1 MGGVEKAMK
10 KLLIL
15 CFTIF
20 FSILSALS
28 CFNFAFEALDQIEED
43 KVTVVID
50 KPINVTNE
58 DFLAQIDTVLEAEN
72 VDIMFRHIDIQG
84 AKSHYQYYKT
94 NHTTDFLNIATNAS
108 TIQLNE
114 GECISTTI
122 PNGYTVYRLNTSSL
136 MQNISFYPW
145 ADAAQYDL
153 STGTYYVKMGELNAV
168 TEAVRQLGFNVSVNA
183 TNYISGQFSVLLF
196 GFVPAFM
203 LIASMAFYVLSS
215 GKKNVLKKMDGY
227 TASNILIDNTKEVFP
242 AFSIAFLAI
251 EGITLIIAAIL
262 YQTALLQF
270 FLFSLP
276 AIILLLVVLLL
287 GLILSLFII
296 CRQKS
301 AEYIKGRV
309 PRRGIYITTIFAKGV
324 FVAFIIFF
332 LSIAI
337 RNVVIAFNTIQT
349 SHFLAEK
356 VAGYVTVPIN
366 TNNASASDLADNYKS
381 FYTATVD
388 RYDGILIDASNYE
401 YSLIDGNTP
410 AQEFGQTYIT
420 VNRNYLSFNPVYDM
434 GGKQIGADQ
443 LSNSNFNVLIP
454 ASKENEK
461 EKWDEFVRN
470 AYSMEVN
477 FITYDGSSS
486 KIYSYNADTGT
497 GNFGAL
503 DEPVIL
509 VVEEE
514 QLEGIFVLSYCSQG
528 AYFIKVPGE
537 NPYVELLPVL
547 QETGIASVTLETPSV
562 SATFSEAIQHQ
573 QQMLILYGTQSFV
586 LLIGLVCLILFSAKL
601 YCENYKSKIACCLIE
616 GYSVLSC
623 MKKHLVATV
632 IYYLGVII
640 ALHFIST
647 SMQVSLNYVLL
658 MIVFIGEIVVTMSVS
673 RQFTQTNLY
682 QIVKGAE

>member
-1 MGGVEKAMK
+1 MGGVEKTMK
-10 KLLIL
+10 KLMIL

-20 FSILSALS
+20 FGVLSALS

-43 KVTVVID
+43 KGTIVID
-50 KPINVTNE
+50 KPANVTNE
-58 DFLAQIDTVLEAEN
+58 DFLTRIDAVLEAEN
-72 VDIMFRHIDIQG
+72 ADMMFRYIEMQG

-94 NHTTDFLNIATNAS
+94 NHTADFLDVATSAS

-114 GECISTTI
+114 GECISTTM
-122 PNGYTVYRLNTSSL
+122 PDGYSVHRLNTSSFI
-136 MQNISFYPW
+136 QDISFFPW
-145 ADAAQYDL
+145 TDAAQYDL
-153 STGTYYVKMGELNAV
+153 STGTYYVKMEQINAV
-168 TEAVRQLGFNVSVNA
+168 TEAIRKLGYNVSVND

-203 LIASMAFYVLSS
+203 LIASMAFYILSS

-227 TASNILIDNTKEVFP
+227 TALNVLIDDTKDVIP

-276 AIILLLVVLLL
+276 TIVLLFVVLLL
-287 GLILSLFII
+287 GFILSLTLI

-337 RNVVIAFNTIQT
+337 RNAVIAFNTIQT
-349 SHFLAEK
+349 SHFLSEK
-356 VAGYVTVPIN
+356 VAGYVTLPVN
-366 TNNASASDLADNYKS
+366 TNNASASDLADNYKT
-381 FYTATVD
+381 FYAATVD
-388 RYDGILIDASNYE
+388 RYNGILIDASNYG
-401 YSLIDGNTP
+401 YSLIDGKTP
-410 AQEFGQTYIT
+410 AQEFGQTSIT
-420 VNRNYLSFNPVYDM
+420 VNRNYLAFNPVYDM
-434 GGKQIGADQ
+434 EGKQIGVDQ

-454 ASKENEK
+454 ASKESEK
-461 EKWDEFVRN
+461 EKWREFVRN
-470 AYSMEVN
+470 AYSMEAT
-477 FITYDGSSS
+477 FITYDGNNSE
-486 KIYSYNADTGT
+486 IYSYNADTGT

-528 AYFIKVPGE
+528 AYFVKAPGE
-537 NPYVELLPVL
+537 NPYTMLLPVL
-547 QETGIASVTLETPSV
+547 QETGIAPVTLETPSV
-562 SATFSEAIQHQ
+562 GATFSEAIQHQ

-586 LLIGLVCLILFSAKL
+586 LLIGLICLVVFSAKL

-623 MKKHLVATV
+623 IKKHLVTTV
-632 IYYLGVII
+632 IYYLGVIL
-640 ALHFIST
+640 ALHFVSI
-647 SMQVSLNYVLL
+647 SMQVSLNYILL
-658 MIVFIGEIVVTMSVS
+658 MIVFVGEIFVTLSVS
-673 RQFTQTNLY
+673 RQFTRTNLY